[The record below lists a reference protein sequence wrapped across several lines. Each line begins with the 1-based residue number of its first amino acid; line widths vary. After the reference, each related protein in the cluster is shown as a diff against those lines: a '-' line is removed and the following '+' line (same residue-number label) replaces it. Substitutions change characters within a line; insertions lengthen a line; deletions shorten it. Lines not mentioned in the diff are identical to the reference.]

1 MSSEGALSSG
11 RLFAGLMTGTS
22 LDGVDAVLARFGHRR
37 VELLATDSR
46 ALPAPLRDSLSS
58 LTRPGADEIDRAG
71 PCHRALGRI
80 YAEAVTA
87 LLDSAA
93 ISADRVTAIGCHGQT
108 VRHRPG
114 GEDGFSLQL
123 GCPDTLATATGIPV
137 IHDFR
142 NKDMVLG
149 GQGAP
154 LAPRFHEHLFADPAR
169 RVAVLNLG
177 GIANVSLLDRGT
189 LTGGFDTGPANTL
202 LDLWHQRHQGGA
214 FDRNGA
220 WAAGGRVLPDLL
232 DALLADSYFQLPP
245 PKSTGREYFHPDW
258 LAPFLNHT
266 MAPRDVQATLAE
278 LTARGVADA
287 LAGFAP
293 QRLLVCGG
301 GAHNQDLMKRL
312 SRRLGIDAEST
323 EVAGLAPDRVEAA
336 AFAWLAWA
344 WWERVPGNAPA
355 VTGAR
360 RPAVLGRLTVPD

>member
-1 MSSEGALSSG
+1 MSSEG
-11 RLFAGLMTGTS
+11 LFAGLMTGTS
-22 LDGVDAVLARFGHRR
+22 LDGVDAVLARFGEHR
-37 VELLATDSR
+37 VELLAHHN
-46 ALPAPLRDSLSS
+46 APLPTDLRDTLLA

-71 PCHRALGRI
+71 PCHRALGRL
-80 YAEAVTA
+80 YADAVTA
-87 LLDSAA
+87 LLER
-93 ISADRVTAIGCHGQT
+93 ADVAPSRVTAIGSHGQT

-114 GEDGFSLQL
+114 TDGFSLQL

-154 LAPRFHEHLFADPAR
+154 LAPRFHEHLFADPER

-202 LDLWHQRHQGGA
+202 LDLWYRRHQGGA
-214 FDRNGA
+214 FDRDGA
-220 WAAGGRVLPDLL
+220 WAAGGQVLPDLL
-232 DALLADSYFQLPP
+232 DALLADAYFHRPP
-245 PKSTGREYFHPDW
+245 PKSTGREYFHLDW
-258 LAPFLNHT
+258 LTPFLREAP
-266 MAPRDVQATLAE
+266 APRDVQATLAE
-278 LTARGVADA
+278 LTARTVADA
-287 LAGFAP
+287 LADFAP
-293 QRLLVCGG
+293 RRLLVCGG
-301 GAHNQDLMKRL
+301 GAHNRDLMNRL
-312 SRRLGIDAEST
+312 SRRLGLAVEST
-323 EVAGLAPDRVEAA
+323 DVAGLAPDRVEAT

-360 RPAVLGRLTVPD
+360 RPAVLGRLTLPD